1 MGTPLTRGRYFD
13 ERDDAAAP
21 GVVIVDER
29 LANRLWPDTDPLGK
43 RLFMPGI
50 NGNAAVA
57 TERTQWLTV
66 VGVVPEVRLYSL
78 AGSEGTAGSY
88 YTPVRQWA
96 HRYYGFAIKSPLDP
110 ASVVRAVR
118 AELAALDPE
127 LVPFQVATMAERTN
141 QTLARERL
149 AMGIAVAFGGVALFL
164 SALGIYGVL
173 AYLVA
178 QRSHEIGVRMALGST
193 VRQVFA
199 LVLREGL
206 VLVAFGLVLGVAG
219 IALLGRALQ
228 GLVYGVAPTDP
239 VLIVLVALVLAGT
252 ALAASVLPARR
263 ATQVNPIVVLNAQ

>member
-1 MGTPLTRGRYFD
+1 
-13 ERDDAAAP
+13 
-21 GVVIVDER
+21 
-29 LANRLWPDTDPLGK
+29 
-43 RLFMPGI
+43 
-50 NGNAAVA
+50 
-57 TERTQWLTV
+57 
-66 VGVVPEVRLYSL
+66 
-78 AGSEGTAGSY
+78 
-88 YTPVRQWA
+88 
-96 HRYYGFAIKSPLDP
+96 
-110 ASVVRAVR
+110 VR
-118 AELAALDPE
+118 AELAAIDPE
-127 LVPFQVATMAERTN
+127 LVPFGVQTMAERTN

-178 QRSHEIGVRMALGST
+178 QRSHEIGIRMALGST

-199 LVLREGL
+199 LVLREGF

-228 GLVYGVAPTDP
+228 SLVYGVAPTDP
-239 VLIVLVALVLAGT
+239 VLIVIVALVLTGT